1 MLLKVGFWDYISLL
15 TTHNGEKIKIVFRG
29 FKAAKKL
36 PKDTG
41 LDNTLKMINEAYTYV
56 PKRLE
61 SLEQLLKRVH

>member
-1 MLLKVGFWDYISLL
+1 M
-15 TTHNGEKIKIVFRG
+15 GEKIKNCFSGG
-29 FKAAKKL
+29 FKVAKKL

-61 SLEQLLKRVH
+61 KFGTKAFESVH